1 MQSSLLLLLFLP
13 LFSFAQTTIVAT
25 VVVTAP
31 SSSATSSSQYT
42 SDDDFQ
48 SSIVNS
54 TNVFRDEY
62 NATAL
67 SWNDSLATY
76 AADYAADCHWQ
87 HSGGPNGENLAQGYA
102 NVTDAV
108 DAWGDERNEYDF
120 NDPGF
125 SEATGHFTQLVWK
138 ATTTVGCGRTL
149 CNEMNDVAG
158 WYVVCE
164 YYPPGNVIGEFA
176 IEVQGEVEGAEQCQQ
191 GTVCS
196 GEKRSLRGVETWMWV
211 LVILLVLVLS

>member
-1 MQSSLLLLLFLP
+1 MHSHLFLFP
-13 LFSFAQTTIVAT
+13 LLPLCSFAQTTIVAT

-31 SSSATSSSQYT
+31 SNSATSSSQYT

-48 SSIVNS
+48 SSILNS
-54 TNVFRDEY
+54 TNVFRDEH

-67 SWNDSLATY
+67 SWNDSLAAY
-76 AADYAADCHWQ
+76 AADYAGNCHWQ
-87 HSGGPNGENLAQGYA
+87 HSGGPSGENLAQGYT

-120 NDPGF
+120 GSPGF

-138 ATTTVGCGRTL
+138 ATTTVGCGRML
-149 CNEMNDVAG
+149 CDGTNDVAG

-164 YYPPGNVIGEFA
+164 YYPPGNVIGEFGA
-176 IEVQGEVEGAEQCQQ
+176 EVQAEVDGGEQCPQ
-191 GTVCS
+191 GAICS
-196 GEKRSLRGVETWMWV
+196 GGKRSLRGVETWVWV
-211 LVILLVLVLS
+211 LATLLVLLL

>member
-1 MQSSLLLLLFLP
+1 MPLITLRTAIGSIRYVYLLYA
-13 LFSFAQTTIVAT
+13 SFGT
-25 VVVTAP
+25 VQWHEYIILTHVTL
-31 SSSATSSSQYT
+31 
-42 SDDDFQ
+42 
-48 SSIVNS
+48 
-54 TNVFRDEY
+54 RK
-62 NATAL
+62 
-67 SWNDSLATY
+67 
-76 AADYAADCHWQ
+76 
-87 HSGGPNGENLAQGYA
+87 GGPNGENLAQGYA

>member
-1 MQSSLLLLLFLP
+1 MYSYFLLLFLLP
-13 LFSFAQTTIVAT
+13 LSSYAQTTIVAT
-25 VVVTAP
+25 VVATAL

-42 SDDDFQ
+42 SDNDFQ
-48 SSIVNS
+48 SSILNS
-54 TNVFRDEY
+54 TNVFRDEH

-76 AADYAADCHWQ
+76 AADYAADCQWQ

-108 DAWGDERNEYDF
+108 DAWGDERNAYDF

-149 CNEMNDVAG
+149 CNGTNDVAG

-164 YYPPGNVIGEFA
+164 YYPPGNVIGAFGT
-176 IEVQGEVEGAEQCQQ
+176 EVQGEVEGAAQCLQ
-191 GTVCS
+191 GAVCS
-196 GEKRSLRGVETWMWV
+196 GGQISLTVSGTWMCIVAIAFV
-211 LVILLVLVLS
+211 LLF

>member
-1 MQSSLLLLLFLP
+1 MQSYFLLLSLLP
-13 LFSFAQTTIVAT
+13 VCSFAQTTIVAT
-25 VVVTAP
+25 VVVTA
-31 SSSATSSSQYT
+31 SFSSATSSSQYT
-42 SDDDFQ
+42 SDDEFQ
-48 SSIVNS
+48 SSILNS
-54 TNVFRDEY
+54 TNVFRDEH

-76 AADYAADCHWQ
+76 AANYAGSCQWQ

-108 DAWGDERNEYDF
+108 DAWGDERNEYNF

-149 CNEMNDVAG
+149 CNGTNDVAG

-164 YYPPGNVIGEFA
+164 YYPPGNVIGEFGT
-176 IEVQGEVEGAEQCQQ
+176 EVQGEVDAAEHCLQGA
-191 GTVCS
+191 VCS
-196 GEKRSLRGVETWMWV
+196 GELRSLMAVKAWMWGLAIAFV
-211 LVILLVLVLS
+211 LLL